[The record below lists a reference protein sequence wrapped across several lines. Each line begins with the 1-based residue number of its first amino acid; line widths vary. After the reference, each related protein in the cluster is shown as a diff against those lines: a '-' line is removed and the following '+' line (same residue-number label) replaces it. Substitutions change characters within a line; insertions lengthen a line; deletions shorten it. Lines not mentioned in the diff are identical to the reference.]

1 MVSNELGNPQTESK
15 DKLDRAGPASLVML
29 DPINTL
35 KGPISG
41 SAGAWGAAWVGVGV
55 GAVVGGVWGGGVAS
69 DAGEA
74 RGKRECGWNDPK

>member
-29 DPINTL
+29 DPISTL

-41 SAGAWGAAWVGVGV
+41 SAGAWDDTFSIFIAETA
-55 GAVVGGVWGGGVAS
+55 
-69 DAGEA
+69 
-74 RGKRECGWNDPK
+74 